1 MRLGIVI
8 GLVLLALGGWIA
20 SGNATYKTKKAAV
33 DIGVLQANVREEHQ
47 IPKWIGFASL
57 GAGVLVLLASA
68 KRTK

>member
-1 MRLGIVI
+1 VRLGIVI